1 MSTAPLEHLPEL
13 RQTETRLAKVE
24 PQSLARTT
32 PARDPLD
39 MLQAMIEKG
48 VTTDNAAAF
57 EQLVKLSEHM
67 EDRRAEKEFSAAFV
81 KLQSEIPKIKAT
93 KVIPGKGGVGVRSTF
108 APFEEID
115 AQARPICLANG
126 FSYSFSEGDSPAGKI
141 TKICTLHHVSG
152 HHRSNPYTVRIGSG
166 PPGCSESQSDGSA
179 HSYAKRGALC
189 DCLNIVVTGMDNDAR
204 TEGGPITKEQ
214 SDDLSKRLANVGGD
228 ERAFLKFAGV
238 ETFDA
243 IPVVKLEM
251 LEEFLAKKERLY
263 MQKMGAK

>member
-1 MSTAPLEHLPEL
+1 MSDSLELQRH
-13 RQTETRLAKVE
+13 E
-24 PQSLARTT
+24 PMPVARHT
-32 PARDPLD
+32 RDPLD
-39 MLQAMIEKG
+39 MLEAMIQKG
-48 VTTDNAAAF
+48 VTTENAAAF

-67 EDRRAEKEFSAAFV
+67 EDRRAEKEFATAFV
-81 KLQSEIPKIKAT
+81 KLQSEIPKIRAT
-93 KVIPGKGGVGVRSTF
+93 KAIPGRGGEVRSTF

-126 FSYSFSEGDSPAGKI
+126 FSYSFSEGESPAGKI
-141 TKICTLHHVSG
+141 TKICTLHHISG

-204 TEGGPITKEQ
+204 AEGGAIAKDQAE
-214 SDDLSKRLANVGGD
+214 DLRTRLRNVEGD

-238 ETFDA
+238 SDFES
-243 IPVVKLEM
+243 IPVVKLDM

-263 MQKMGAK
+263 MQKLGAK